1 MAAEEETKTSP
12 AKRKVQG
19 VGKPFFALGAAAQL
33 VCVVLYLA
41 TTTSTDMWWTRS
53 SLNKAGATGVVPS
66 AANMQLYNNYIGVTL
81 MLFIGFGYL
90 MTFLRYYGL
99 GALGLTM
106 FIICIG
112 MQWSIWV
119 FHMFGNLANGE
130 YHSFP
135 FDVKALLEGD
145 FAVAAFLI
153 SFGGIIGKANPAQ
166 LLVLTL
172 LEAVFYSA
180 NTQLILFKWLEVADC
195 GGTIVIHMF
204 GAYFGLAVAWVL
216 GKPTRGEEKETSSR
230 VSDLFSFI
238 GTLFLWLYWPTF
250 VAGWLPPGTVQA
262 DTAITNTV
270 LALLASTVCTF
281 LLSAGLNDKIFR
293 PVDIQ
298 NATLAGG
305 VTIGA
310 LANLNIGPGIALLV
324 GCAAG
329 LLSTFG
335 FCKVQGFLCE
345 KLGLHDSC
353 GINNLHGMPSILG
366 AILSIIAPA
375 FGEQKSGTG
384 AFGKPGNQLLA
395 LVLTLL
401 VSILTGLLTGFVMK
415 LLKDEG
421 EAFNDKEFWEVAED
435 EEAVSSDPKATTA
448 ATVQVEAGDSGKG
461 EAAWEGVVTTSGA
474 WSEKR

>member
-1 MAAEEETKTSP
+1 MGTEMTQIDVMTVGRPFIVLAAFTQ
-12 AKRKVQG
+12 V
-19 VGKPFFALGAAAQL
+19 L
-33 VCVVLYLA
+33 CVVLYLF
-41 TTTSTDMWWTRS
+41 TTKSTDMWWTEA
-53 SLNKAGATGVVPS
+53 SLNETGAFDVSAS
-66 AANMQLYNNYIGVTL
+66 AANIQLYNNYLGVTL

-106 FIICIG
+106 FITCIV
-112 MQWSIWV
+112 MQWGIWV
-119 FHMFGNLANGE
+119 FHMFGSLAKGE
-130 YHSFP
+130 YHNFP
-135 FDVKALLEGD
+135 IDVKALLEGD
-145 FAVAAFLI
+145 FAVATFLI
-153 SFGGIIGKANPAQ
+153 SFGGVIGKTSPLQ

-180 NTQLILFKWLEVADC
+180 NTQLILFKWLEIADC

-204 GAYFGLAVAWVL
+204 GAYFGLAVAWML
-216 GKPTRGEEKETSSR
+216 GKPAAGEEKEVSSQI
-230 VSDLFSFI
+230 SDLFSFI

-250 VAGWLPPGTVQA
+250 VAGWLPPGTLQA

-281 LLSAGLNDKIFR
+281 FLSAALNGRVLR

-310 LANLNIGPGIALLV
+310 LANLNITPGFALLV
-324 GCAAG
+324 GCGAG

-335 FCKVQGFLCE
+335 FSRVQAFLCD

-366 AILSIIAPA
+366 AVLSIIVPT
-375 FGEQKSGTG
+375 FSHQKAGTG
-384 AFGKPGNQLLA
+384 AYGEPTHQLLGT
-395 LVLTLL
+395 VLTLL
-401 VSILTGLLTGFVMK
+401 VSILTGLFTGCVMK
-415 LLKDEG
+415 LCKGNG
-421 EAFNDKEFWEVAED
+421 EAFSDKMFWEVAE
-435 EEAVSSDPKATTA
+435 EQAVADVEPATE
-448 ATVQVEAGDSGKG
+448 TV
-461 EAAWEGVVTTSGA
+461 
-474 WSEKR
+474 

>member
-1 MAAEEETKTSP
+1 MTAEAELKSPQESEMQTVGTPFIVLAAS
-12 AKRKVQG
+12 
-19 VGKPFFALGAAAQL
+19 AQL

-41 TTTSTDMWWTRS
+41 TTTSTDMWWTVS
-53 SLNKAGATGVVPS
+53 SLHEAGAPGVAAS
-66 AANMQLYNNYIGVTL
+66 TANMQLYNNYLGVTL
-81 MLFIGFGYL
+81 MMFIGFGYL
-90 MTFLRYYGL
+90 MTFLRHYGL

-106 FIICIG
+106 FITCMG
-112 MQWSIWV
+112 MQWGIWV
-119 FHMFGNLANGE
+119 FHMFGNLAKWE

-135 FDVKALLEGD
+135 IDVKALLEGD

-153 SFGGIIGKANPAQ
+153 SFGGVIGKANPAQ

-180 NTQLILFKWLEVADC
+180 NAQLILINWLEVADC

-204 GAYFGLAVAWVL
+204 GAYFGLAVSWVL
-216 GKPTRGEEKETSSR
+216 GKPTRGEEKEASSQ

-250 VAGWLPPGTVQA
+250 VAGWLPPGTLEA
-262 DTAITNTV
+262 ETAVTNTI
-270 LALLASTVCTF
+270 LALLASTICTF
-281 LLSAGLNDKIFR
+281 VLSAGLNGKVFR

-310 LANLNIGPGIALLV
+310 LANLNIGPGFALLV

-345 KLGLHDSC
+345 KVGLHDSC

-366 AILSIIAPA
+366 AILSIIVPA
-375 FGEQKSGTG
+375 FGYRKPGTG
-384 AFGKPGNQLLA
+384 AFGKPLNQLLA
-395 LVLTLL
+395 MVLTLL
-401 VSILTGLLTGFVMK
+401 VSILTGLFTGFIMK
-415 LLKDEG
+415 LLKDES
-421 EAFNDKEFWEVAED
+421 EAFNDKEFWEVAEE
-435 EEAVSSDPKATTA
+435 EEAAITNPKETLDTLN
-448 ATVQVEAGDSGKG
+448 V
-461 EAAWEGVVTTSGA
+461 
-474 WSEKR
+474 